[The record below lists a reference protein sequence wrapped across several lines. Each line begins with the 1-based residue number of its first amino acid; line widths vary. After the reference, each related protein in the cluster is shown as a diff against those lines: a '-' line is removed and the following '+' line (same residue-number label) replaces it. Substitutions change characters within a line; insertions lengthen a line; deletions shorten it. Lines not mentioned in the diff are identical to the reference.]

1 MTSRIEFLDAEFTDL
16 ESPRDARTHTR
27 LGGDVL
33 FGSQPER
40 PAAVNAKS
48 TSPVTSVRP
57 NAPLMLACI
66 GRVCQVQCIFGWR
79 GIYIFQEEIQ

>member
-27 LGGDVL
+27 LEGDVL

-48 TSPVTSVRP
+48 TSSVTSVRP
-57 NAPLMLACI
+57 NAPFNARLYWSRVPSSMLFRLA
-66 GRVCQVQCIFGWR
+66 R
-79 GIYIFQEEIQ
+79 